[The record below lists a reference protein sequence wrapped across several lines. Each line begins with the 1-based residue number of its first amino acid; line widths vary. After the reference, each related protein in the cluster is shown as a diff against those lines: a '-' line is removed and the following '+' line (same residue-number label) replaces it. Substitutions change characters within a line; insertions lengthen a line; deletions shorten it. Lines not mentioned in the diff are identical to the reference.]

1 MNSGKN
7 FRARRRLE
15 IEAENARQ
23 KALTENLEVLKAVK
37 SKELRAIK
45 KLQANIRGYLCR
57 LYVVPKYVAEK
68 EAFDSYNLKEVFN
81 YYTLRQAKLET
92 EKERVYIA
100 ARLEYERLKSC
111 FATSLDMTTLRHYV
125 EDSDLQWTRAKI
137 TATTEDLQVLYI
149 KRALQ
154 QAIDRCK
161 AVNID
166 FRYLHLI

>member
-57 LYVVPKYVAEK
+57 LYVVPKYVGEK
-68 EAFDSYNLKEVFN
+68 EAFDSYNLKWF
-81 YYTLRQAKLET
+81 
-92 EKERVYIA
+92 
-100 ARLEYERLKSC
+100 
-111 FATSLDMTTLRHYV
+111 
-125 EDSDLQWTRAKI
+125 
-137 TATTEDLQVLYI
+137 
-149 KRALQ
+149 
-154 QAIDRCK
+154 
-161 AVNID
+161 
-166 FRYLHLI
+166 